1 MSKQKFEPKR
11 PNLNDYELR
20 EEYDFS
26 KMTIVPK
33 GRYAPE
39 RRAGKNVTLL
49 DSDVM
54 KAFPTDESVNEAL
67 RLVMQAARIPSKK
80 KTIIK
85 KKPSATRRSVRPST

>member
-1 MSKQKFEPKR
+1 MPKR
-11 PNLNDYELR
+11 TNPNDYELR

-33 GRYAPE
+33 GRYAHE
-39 RRAGKNVTLL
+39 RRAGKNVALL
-49 DSDVM
+49 APDVM

-80 KTIIK
+80 KTVINK
-85 KKPSATRRSVRPST
+85 KKPSAARRSVRPST

>member
-1 MSKQKFEPKR
+1 MPKR
-11 PNLNDYELR
+11 TNPNDYELR

-39 RRAGKNVTLL
+39 RRAGKNVALL
-49 DSDVM
+49 APDVM

-67 RLVMQAARIPSKK
+67 RLVMQAARIPSSK
-80 KTIIK
+80 KTVVK
-85 KKPSATRRSVRPST
+85 KKPSATRRSIRPST

>member
-1 MSKQKFEPKR
+1 MPKR
-11 PNLNDYELR
+11 TNPNDYELQA
-20 EEYDFS
+20 EYDFS

-39 RRAGKNVTLL
+39 RRAGKNVALL
-49 DSDVM
+49 DPDVM

-67 RLVMQAARIPSKK
+67 RLVMQAARIPHKK
-80 KTIIK
+80 RTIVK

>member
-1 MSKQKFEPKR
+1 MPKR
-11 PNLNDYELR
+11 PNPNDYELR

-39 RRAGKNVTLL
+39 RRAGKNVALL
-49 DSDVM
+49 APDVM

-67 RLVMQAARIPSKK
+67 RLVMQAARIPSKE